1 MNIIEFI
8 IRTIVIVF
16 DIILIYYMIKSFIR
30 IKQLVNDNIRIQ
42 NQLLSLERKID
53 KITQRLNQE
62 NFKEDK

>member
-16 DIILIYYMIKSFIR
+16 DIILIYYLIKSFIR

-53 KITQRLNQE
+53 KINQRLNQE